1 MTFSKLILM
10 VGPLPWVNAH
20 IAYCLQCES
29 ASRHFQHG
37 QGHTVIVI
45 TDGSFAALL
54 ATAPRLPT
62 NTLNEPNPTPP
73 ESQVSSTFYRKQPS
87 KH

>member
-1 MTFSKLILM
+1 MDHLVGAFNQKKALEEAFS
-10 VGPLPWVNAH
+10 
-20 IAYCLQCES
+20 
-29 ASRHFQHG
+29 
-37 QGHTVIVI
+37 VIVI